1 MCLLWANTK
10 NQISISIADT
20 QYVLNF
26 DKSLTCP
33 PRFPQWRMWCCLPP
47 EKQWL
52 LFRFQDHGLVRRK
65 SGNIWRFSSNEIMAQ
80 QGMFYIDT
88 RNLQELA
95 CWTRSRKRKLIISDN
110 IRNQDMKKG
119 SVSFYVLKQRA
130 RRELEE
136 TAAGRLLTC
145 VGNNLQT
152 DQSWA
157 RLYTLRGEICHCRH
171 CRRQCNIFANEIN
184 FSIFT
189 NFFCVFIT
197 KTVEIRH
204 N

>member
-1 MCLLWANTK
+1 MGSRVWKLICLLRMWLINVCSFFTMCLLWANTK

-157 RLYTLRGEICHCRH
+157 RLYTLYKK
-171 CRRQCNIFANEIN
+171 IN
-184 FSIFT
+184 HLMKIK
-189 NFFCVFIT
+189 N
-197 KTVEIRH
+197 
-204 N
+204 